1 MNISATQDE
10 TFTRCKRLW
19 WFLYPQR
26 MKQVM
31 KGDLDFGTV
40 IHEVCERYLLADD
53 TGRVPHPPS
62 FHGLVWLEGPLKG
75 QLFGDEV
82 ELYPTGWAT
91 VDDKKGKRS
100 IPPSSQDTIK
110 RLVAK
115 AIETGKLQR
124 SPDRS
129 IEHRIEREVIPGI
142 TMIGK
147 IDVKLP
153 GEIQDHKSTS
163 SMHWAKSED
172 PKHWNYLGKSLQML
186 DYAYEIFCEEPET
199 EEIRLRHNVFCKDPA
214 KPAVRNVDT
223 TVSRAVVQ
231 GNWRRLQKQAAV
243 MRDLAEQ
250 GLEPDDWAQVEGPSQ
265 KDACGAYGGC
275 PFRAVCSKLEPLQ
288 TYILRTEKQLENPVI
303 SQPSVTWEDKWDTL
317 SQTATS
323 TPAGRDNV
331 DLFEQLAARKAA
343 SSSGEAPAPADIA
356 IDGSA
361 LDTALVGTSTFN
373 DSGTATDAPPWANP
387 NCAACGGKGLNTK
400 GSPCRICDATSKKAG
415 GLQSIDFKMGTDG
428 AGNVTWTAKDGSSEG
443 SAPIAEETVEPKA
456 QEKILL
462 PEDPLDSTPP
472 ETEPVKD
479 VVGKMKES
487 LEEAQEEVEAPV
499 VAKALKE
506 LVPEMPRKEKPKAA
520 PRKRGRRKIGYMIY
534 IDCMPI
540 GVETVA
546 IETLFTAM
554 SAELAEQQKVE
565 SYFDLDVF
573 KRREAFS
580 RVIDPDY
587 AAERFNKLHVVVR
600 NPQGAPDIRAFVDAI
615 VSASP
620 PGAVIQGVR

>member
-1 MNISATQDE
+1 MKISPTQDE
-10 TFTRCKRLW
+10 TFTRCQRLW

-53 TGRVPHPPS
+53 TGRVPPEPHD
-62 FHGLVWLEGPLKG
+62 HGLLWLEGPLKG
-75 QLFGDEV
+75 QLSGDPV
-82 ELYPTGWAT
+82 ELYPSRWAE

-124 SPDRS
+124 RPGRS

-199 EEIRLRHNVFCKDPA
+199 EEIRLRHNVFCKDPS

-223 TVSRAVVQ
+223 TVTRAVVQ

-243 MRDLAEQ
+243 MRDLAE
-250 GLEPDDWAQVEGPSQ
+250 LELGQDEWEQVEGPSQ
-265 KDACGAYGGC
+265 KDACGAFGGC

-288 TYILRTEKQLENPVI
+288 TYIVRTDKQLANPVK
-303 SQPSVTWEDKWDTL
+303 SQPSVTWADTWDRL
-317 SQTATS
+317 SSTATS
-323 TPAGRDNV
+323 TPAGRDKV
-331 DLFEQLAARKAA
+331 DPFERLKAKKAA
-343 SSSGEAPAPADIA
+343 KTAGPATSAVDVG

-361 LDTALVGTSTFN
+361 LDTALVTDPDPTTVEVIS
-373 DSGTATDAPPWANP
+373 DAPPWADAK
-387 NCAACGGKGLNTK
+387 CGACSGKGFNTK
-400 GSPCRICDATSKKAG
+400 GSPCRICDSTSKKAG
-415 GLQSIDFKMGTDG
+415 GAQSVDYKMSTDG
-428 AGNVTWTAKDGSSEG
+428 AGNVTWVAKDGSSEG
-443 SAPIAEETVEPKA
+443 SAPIAEEIVEPKA
-456 QEKILL
+456 QEKIQL

-479 VVGKMKES
+479 VIGKMKES
-487 LEEAQEEVEAPV
+487 IEEAQDEVEAPV
-499 VAKALKE
+499 VAKALKV
-506 LVPEMPRKEKPKAA
+506 LVPEMPRKAAKPEVK
-520 PRKRGRRKIGYMIY
+520 KRGRRKIGYWIY

-546 IETLFTAM
+546 VEVLFTEMA
-554 SAELAEQQKVE
+554 AELAEQQGVE

-580 RVIDPDY
+580 RVITPDT
-587 AAERFNKLHVVVR
+587 ASERFNKLHVVVR

-615 VSASP
+615 VAASI
-620 PGAVIQGVR
+620 PGSVIQGVR